1 MRNINSIFAAIGG
14 SLVLFLLAAPAQA
27 QATRTWVSGV
37 GDDANPCSR
46 TAPCKTFAG
55 AISKTAVGG
64 EINCLDSG
72 GFGSV
77 TITKS
82 ITIKCE
88 GTIGGVLAAGT
99 FGININDSGSGTPG
113 TAIVTISGLDIEGAG
128 TGTNGIQFVSGGVLH
143 VHKTQ
148 IRNFRQSGAGGNGI
162 AIIHSSGGGKKI
174 FVADSY
180 ITDNG
185 ATNANA
191 GILVRPT
198 GGAGANVSINNTQIE
213 SNGNGVFMDG
223 GGGGGVNHVH
233 VRNSVL
239 SGSSN
244 SGIAVNGNGSVGAF
258 TAVVADSMMSFNGNT
273 GAAVAGT
280 NATMK
285 VGGNTI
291 ANNVTGVSGGAQMQ
305 SFKDNRIADN
315 GSDGTPITAVNSG
328 GFTLN

>member
-1 MRNINSIFAAIGG
+1 MLGLACVGLL
-14 SLVLFLLAAPAQA
+14 SLVPNAAQA

-55 AISKTAVGG
+55 AIPKTAAGG

-88 GTIGGVLAAGT
+88 GVIGGVLAAGT

-113 TAIVTISGLDIEGAG
+113 TAIVTISGLDIEGFG
-128 TGTNGIQFVSGGVLH
+128 TGTNGIQFISGGALH

-162 AIIHSSGGGKKI
+162 SVTNSSAAVEVY
-174 FVADSY
+174 VANSF

-185 ATNANA
+185 ST
-191 GILVRPT
+191 GTTGGVIVKPT
-198 GGAGANVSINNTQIE
+198 GSGSVLLTINETQIE
-213 SNGNGVFMDG
+213 NNSAGVRADSSTTSGTVKGAVRASNVSGSTNNGITAVSGASAVSQLMVDKTSVIGNGFGLV
-223 GGGGGVNHVH
+223 VNGAVATI
-233 VRNSVL
+233 NTTYSSVAANGTGL
-239 SGSSN
+239 FVNGSGALN
-244 SGIAVNGNGSVGAF
+244 TYHTNAVNNNTSDGAF
-258 TAVVADSMMSFNGNT
+258 TNFISP
-273 GAAVAGT
+273 
-280 NATMK
+280 
-285 VGGNTI
+285 
-291 ANNVTGVSGGAQMQ
+291 Q
-305 SFKDNRIADN
+305 
-315 GSDGTPITAVNSG
+315 
-328 GFTLN
+328 